1 MTTGEFSIFAGI
13 LLAFLAIII
22 LLFGNVA
29 YEVGARICF
38 ILTGTAAGT
47 FIGYGLA
54 TKDH

>member
-1 MTTGEFSIFAGI
+1 MTISEFSIFAGI
-13 LLAFLAIII
+13 LFAFLAIII
-22 LLFGNVA
+22 LLFGDIA

>member
-13 LLAFLAIII
+13 LFAFLAIII